1 MFKTN
6 SVIRRRVMQ
15 HVEERL
21 REAEE
26 DYRNRHSALLVDHQ
40 NQIDDLLKGH
50 EEEHRALLD
59 GVVHKIISKIL

>member
-21 REAEE
+21 RK
-26 DYRNRHSALLVDHQ
+26 RKRLPQPPLALLVDHQ